1 MVAIEEITIDES
13 HIDVVTINNLKAG
26 ETGPVITIKSP
37 KGQKIEIIGTDGVD
51 NKRDTH
57 ALRTRIADKNDNAID
72 FYTKIVITHE
82 KSNEI
87 IRTIKLYYYDI
98 SMVKDASLYEDIN
111 LTKRVTFYRHKT
123 DLEWYRF
130 KNMIILD
137 EEDMLVISVIN
148 PKRDIEKVKLAL
160 GAIIKNK

>member
-1 MVAIEEITIDES
+1 MTNKEDITIDEIS
-13 HIDVVTINNLKAG
+13 TDIVTINNLKAG

-37 KGQKIEIIGTDGVD
+37 KGKKIEIIGTSDV
-51 NKRDTH
+51 NSIRDAH
-57 ALRTRIADKNDNAID
+57 ALRTMIADKNDNAID

-98 SMVKDASLYEDIN
+98 GMVKDASLYEDIN
-111 LTKRVTFYRHKT
+111 LTKKVTFYRHKT

-130 KNMIILD
+130 KNTMILD
-137 EEDMLVISVIN
+137 EGERLVISVIR
-148 PKRDIEKVKLAL
+148 PKQDIENVKFAL
-160 GAIIKNK
+160 DVTTRNK